1 MDRQPTL
8 GSDQQRDP
16 AGVSEDQRTPCVSEM
31 KYSFHRDA
39 IGLVKRNGG
48 RKPSEDLMQPA
59 FERRLRIGLNHS
71 VCQVEQATPSLLDH
85 AVSHDPT
92 ARVDP

>member
-1 MDRQPTL
+1 
-8 GSDQQRDP
+8 
-16 AGVSEDQRTPCVSEM
+16 
-31 KYSFHRDA
+31 
-39 IGLVKRNGG
+39 
-48 RKPSEDLMQPA
+48 
-59 FERRLRIGLNHS
+59 LNHS